1 MKIAALQAIPAPILI
16 AAGLVA
22 PPLAGAYP
30 TGPCARSDI
39 GTVVQDVNAYT
50 LCTGVG
56 WVHVSG
62 PVKQDPSGECADL
75 GTVGPNND
83 ATYTICTTLGWV
95 DVDRSVCADFPGLFT
110 LQCQALT
117 ANPISPV
124 GFPV

>member
-1 MKIAALQAIPAPILI
+1 MRIALPAIEAALMLV

-22 PPLAGAYP
+22 PPPAGAYP

-62 PVKQDPSGECADL
+62 PVKRDPSGECAQL

-83 ATYTICTTLGWV
+83 ATYTICTNFGWV
-95 DVDRSVCADFPGLFT
+95 DVDRSVCADFPGLFM
-110 LQCQALT
+110 LQCQAQT
-117 ANPISPV
+117 ANPVSPV